1 MTPERTCIVCR
12 TKQPKNNLTR
22 IVLDKTGKIN
32 VETGSKLEGRGAYI
46 CKAQECVDKLI
57 KTRALNRTFKKNFSE
72 QEYNNLIDK
81 IKKA

>member
-12 TKQPKNNLTR
+12 TKKPKNHLIR
-22 IVLDKTGKIN
+22 IVLSKNGEIN
-32 VETGSKLEGRGAYI
+32 VEKTPKLDGRGAYI
-46 CKAQECVDKLI
+46 CNGTECVEKLI

-81 IKKA
+81 IKA